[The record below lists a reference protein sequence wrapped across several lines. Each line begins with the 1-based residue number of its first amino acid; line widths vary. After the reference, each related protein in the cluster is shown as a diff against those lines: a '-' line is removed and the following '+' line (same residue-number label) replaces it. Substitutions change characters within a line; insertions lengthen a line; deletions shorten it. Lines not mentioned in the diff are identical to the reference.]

1 MAETI
6 ATPTSLDDWK
16 IHSSAQIEK
25 ARNAD
30 MSDADRDEL
39 IAFVKREAEEI
50 FDYPF

>member
-1 MAETI
+1 M
-6 ATPTSLDDWK
+6 DDWK
-16 IHSSAQIEK
+16 IYFSGHTEN

-50 FDYPF
+50 FDYALSGRHKRIA